1 MQAASLKIY
10 KAKYRDTYVAVFAA
24 IITFLTYAS
33 VYAFRKPFTV
43 GSFSK
48 APLIFGMDYKDA
60 LVISQVIGYMLSK
73 FYGIKFIAELKR
85 FGRGKLILLLVG
97 ISWFALLLFAIVPA
111 PFNIIFLFIN
121 GFPLGLLWGIIF
133 TYVEGR
139 KATDFIG
146 AALAVSFIFSSG
158 FVKSVGKYLQV
169 DFHVT
174 DWWLPFLTGL
184 VFVVPLLL
192 FVYLLE
198 KIPAPS
204 AEDIESRIVRLPMSK
219 TERKKFF
226 SEFRYGLVML
236 IILYIFLTVFRDV
249 RDNFAADIWSELGFG
264 NQPSVF
270 TATEIPI
277 TIIVL
282 ILIGSM
288 ILIRNNR
295 KALVITHIIIVAG
308 FLMAGISSFMFI
320 NHLLSPF
327 LWMTFVGLGLYM
339 GYIPFNCILFE
350 RLIATFKVGG
360 NVGFLMY
367 ISDSFG
373 YLGSVAVIISKT
385 IFSNKLQWATVYSN
399 GVMYL
404 SVVGIAGTLLA
415 LQYFNKKYKQG
426 SNLSVIN
433 REVVNIPVIT

>member
-1 MQAASLKIY
+1 M
-10 KAKYRDTYVAVFAA
+10 
-24 IITFLTYAS
+24 
-33 VYAFRKPFTV
+33 
-43 GSFSK
+43 
-48 APLIFGMDYKDA
+48 
-60 LVISQVIGYMLSK
+60 
-73 FYGIKFIAELKR
+73 
-85 FGRGKLILLLVG
+85 LVG

-236 IILYIFLTVFRDV
+236 IILYVFLTVFRDI

-308 FLMAGISSFMFI
+308 FLTAGISSFMFI

-367 ISDSFG
+367 VSDSFG

-415 LQYFNKKYKQG
+415 LQYFNKKYKASG
-426 SNLSVIN
+426 NLVVIN
-433 REVVNIPVIT
+433 PEVLNIPVTI